1 MADIQGVGVFQLPI
15 PIVGSGDQPTGDITL
30 PMFVILGEGGA
41 SAVNAFEIPMVV
53 VSGGESITVR
63 QISASFSIPVP
74 IISSGIGIAPIV
86 MSGRMV
92 LPVPIINSGVILSG
106 GISGRGSFILPQ
118 FIIRPI
124 TPGHGFGTWVV
135 TIPEIFGVGKISIT
149 DYKGVVMNLS
159 NQAIS
164 TYNNFDFNSIACF
177 NGTYL
182 GANSAGIYKLSGNL
196 DNGSIIK
203 SKIKTG
209 SIDFGSGYIKHLR
222 DIWLTYRTDGT
233 VAIVLWVDEDDNSQ
247 VELRSR
253 KSSDNIQEEKFTAPL
268 GLNGRF
274 YTIEFKNIAG
284 ADFDIHKLSMMVDEI
299 KRKIR

>member
-1 MADIQGVGVFQLPI
+1 MADVKGVGSFQLPI
-15 PIVGSGDQPTGDITL
+15 PIIGGGDQPTGDITL
-30 PMFVILGEGGA
+30 PMFVIFGEGGA
-41 SAVNAFEIPMVV
+41 SGVNLFEVPIITML
-53 VSGGESITVR
+53 GGESITVR
-63 QISASFSIPVP
+63 QLSTYITLPVP
-74 IISSGIGIAPIV
+74 TISSIGTVPIV
-86 MSGRMV
+86 LKGRLV
-92 LPVPIINSGVILSG
+92 LPVPSMSGTS
-106 GISGRGSFILPQ
+106 GISGSGTFIVPQ
-118 FIIRPI
+118 FVIQQI
-124 TPGHGFGTWVV
+124 TPQHGVGTLVV
-135 TIPEIFGVGKISIT
+135 TIPEIFGVGQISIT

-164 TYNNFDFNSIACF
+164 TYNAFDFNSMAYF

-196 DNGSIIK
+196 DNTSTIK

-209 SIDFGSGYIKHLR
+209 SIDFGSSYIKHLR

-247 VELRSR
+247 SEIRSE
-253 KSSDNIQEEKFTAPL
+253 KSSDKIQEEKFTAPL
-268 GLNGRF
+268 GLKGRF
-274 YTIEFKNIAG
+274 YTIEFKNIDG